1 MPKGNP
7 QNSSGLTV
15 LAVTETSRTVA
26 MTEAAGTPV
35 FDLPEMAASAML
47 PMVAL
52 ATPLWGW
59 CVRPLVELL
68 RNVEEHLLSD

>member
-1 MPKGNP
+1 
-7 QNSSGLTV
+7 
-15 LAVTETSRTVA
+15 

-59 CVRPLVELL
+59 RVRPLVELL
-68 RNVEEHLLSD
+68 RNVEEHLLAD